1 MTKRIFAMVIIFI
14 LASMSAQ
21 AAWNL
26 EVDSSKCMIAGGLT
40 YTWNDNHAV
49 GGKFSVALV
58 DGYKYAS
65 AELGGNSNGCFTGKI
80 SGGGNIPLSENVS
93 INIAASAG
101 IQQVREDILYVN
113 QHNNVQ
119 VKFSS
124 PAPKLT
130 FGALARFNYEFE
142 KCFIFADF
150 SYERA
155 FDYGFANNSAAYWQ
169 IGEHTV
175 SKNIISASVGFGA
188 LIREDG
194 FRGGDMCFD
203 LNAAMAYSWKRGLLL
218 GLDFLK
224 HNRLNE
230 YMNHYYG
237 VGINYFLGNGD
248 AQIKAEYILSF
259 VPSASNGWYSFG
271 IGAAAVVGQYK
282 ASFGTTTLEN
292 PDIAKFAYNGH
303 RIGGGFEIIAM
314 PAMFQMGRVNIR
326 CLVNVGQTWTNNTE
340 AGGDFRNTV
349 TSNKRS
355 VFDVSGSVSVGVAL

>member
-1 MTKRIFAMVIIFI
+1 MVTIFI

-26 EVDSSKCMIAGGLT
+26 EESNSKYMIGGGPT
-40 YTWNDNHAV
+40 YTWNNNHAV
-49 GGKFSVALV
+49 GGKASVAWV
-58 DGYKYAS
+58 DGWALAG
-65 AELGGNSNGCFTGKI
+65 AEFGYNSKACLMGKVFV
-80 SGGGNIPLSENVS
+80 GGNIPLTENFS
-93 INIAASAG
+93 INLAASAG

-130 FGALARFNYEFE
+130 IGALARFNYEFD
-142 KCFIFADF
+142 KCFIFADL

-169 IGEHTV
+169 IGEHKV
-175 SKNIISASVGFGA
+175 CKNIISASMGFGA
-188 LIREDG
+188 LIKEDG
-194 FRGGDMCFD
+194 FRGGDYCFD
-203 LNAAMAYSWKRGLLL
+203 LNAGVGVSQKRGLLFEVDL
-218 GLDFLK
+218 LK

-237 VGINYFLGNGD
+237 VGMNYFLGNGD
-248 AQIKAEYILSF
+248 AQIKAMYILSF

-271 IGAAAVVGQYK
+271 VGAAAVVGQYK
-282 ASFGTTTLEN
+282 ASFATTTMEN
-292 PDIAKFAYNGH
+292 PEIAKFVYSGH

-314 PAMFQMGRVNIR
+314 PGMFQLGRANIR
-326 CLVNVGQTWTNNTE
+326 LLVTLGQTWTNNTT
-340 AGGDFRNTV
+340 ATGDHENAV
-349 TSNKRS
+349 TSNIRS
-355 VFDVSGSVSVGVAL
+355 VVDVNGSVSVGVAL